1 MAAAPIPQRMTA
13 DEYLA
18 AERLA
23 PFRSE
28 FWMGQVYAMSGAVSR
43 HGEVASN
50 LSRFLQNRLDGR
62 PCRVYGSDIK
72 VGTTKKR
79 GFAYPDLTVVCGERR
94 FLDEV
99 KDVLTNPN
107 AIFEVLSDSTRAF
120 DLDGKFKEYQR
131 LESLAHYV
139 LIEPAR
145 REVMHYERGAAGA
158 WIYRLLTG
166 EHDAVHLLDIE
177 LPLNEIYHRVDLE
190 PEPDP
195 DVE

>member
-1 MAAAPIPQRMTA
+1 MAAAPVPQRMTA
-13 DEYLA
+13 EEYLA

-23 PFRSE
+23 SFRSE
-28 FWMGQVYAMSGAVSR
+28 YWLGQVYAMSGAVAR
-43 HGEVASN
+43 HVDVCSN

-62 PCRVYGSDIK
+62 PCRVHGSDIK
-72 VGTTKKR
+72 VGATKKR
-79 GFAYPDLTVVCGERR
+79 GFAYPDLTITCGERH
-94 FLDEV
+94 FYDDV
-99 KDVLTNPN
+99 QDVLTNPT

-131 LESLAHYV
+131 LESLQHYV

-145 REVMHYERGAAGA
+145 REVKHYQRGEAGA

-166 EHDAVHLLDIE
+166 EHDALHLLDIE
-177 LPLNEIYHRVDLE
+177 LPLSEIYHRVDLE
-190 PEPDP
+190 PEPA